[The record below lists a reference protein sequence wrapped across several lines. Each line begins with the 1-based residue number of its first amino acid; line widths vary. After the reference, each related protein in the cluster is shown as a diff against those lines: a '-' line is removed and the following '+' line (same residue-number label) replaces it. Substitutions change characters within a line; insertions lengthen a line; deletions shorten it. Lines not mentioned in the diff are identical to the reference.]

1 MHDVERSTDCLFKII
16 FESVRL
22 KLMGLNFRYTADVI
36 KAAQI
41 WNLPISRDEAYRNM
55 IQDLSDDGD

>member
-1 MHDVERSTDCLFKII
+1 
-16 FESVRL
+16 
-22 KLMGLNFRYTADVI
+22 MGLNFRYTADVI